1 MLVAKCGWTYDPAGG
16 YPTERLTLRFDD
28 FFSRSGNRMAS
39 LSSMDDTIMAL
50 ATPSGSGAI
59 AVIRLSGNDALK
71 IADRVFRPKGKKCIS
86 EADSHTLLFGDI
98 FDVDELVDEVLVSVF
113 RNPRSFTGEDSVEIS
128 CHGSVFIQN
137 RILNLLSKNGCRMAK
152 PGEYSMRAFLNRK
165 MDLSQA
171 EAVADLIASSS
182 EAAHK
187 VAMHQMRGGFGNE
200 LKVLREELLHFASL
214 IELELDFAEEDVEF
228 ADRTQMTELIDRIN
242 TKIDQ
247 LIGSFELGNVIKEG
261 VQVAIIGEPNVG
273 KSTLL
278 NALLNEER
286 AIVSEIAGTTRDTVE
301 DELVIEGIRY
311 RFIDTAGIRETT
323 DTIESLG
330 IERTMK
336 KAEQANVV
344 MFLFDA
350 STYTQEKLKD
360 EIGKLKR
367 RKANVEERLILVANK
382 IDKTT
387 ENIKIKFAGFN
398 VVSISAK
405 EKTGI
410 EELKTK
416 LTEFINLSALHE
428 DQTIVTNTRHI
439 EALSGAKNSL
449 QEVLVGFD
457 NQMSGDLLAVDIR
470 KALFHLGEI
479 TGEIT
484 TDDLL
489 GNIFSKFCI
498 GK

>member
-1 MLVAKCGWTYDPAGG
+1 
-16 YPTERLTLRFDD
+16 
-28 FFSRSGNRMAS
+28 MAA
-39 LSSMDDTIMAL
+39 LNAMDDTIMAL
-50 ATPSGSGAI
+50 ATASGAGAI
-59 AVIRLSGNDALK
+59 AVIRISGKEAFIISDK
-71 IADRVFRPKGKKCIS
+71 VFRAKGKKTVS
-86 EADSHTLLFGDI
+86 EAESHTIIFGDI
-98 FDVDELVDEVLVSVF
+98 VDEEELVDEVLVSVF
-113 RNPRSFTGEDSVEIS
+113 RNPKSFTGENSVEIS
-128 CHGSVFIQN
+128 CHGSVFIQK

-152 PGEYSMRAFLNRK
+152 PGEYTMRAFLNRK

-187 VAMHQMRGGFGNE
+187 VAMHQMRGGFSSE
-200 LKVLREELLHFASL
+200 LKVLREELIHFASL

-228 ADRTQMTELIDRIN
+228 ADRRQMVELINRIITTIDR
-242 TKIDQ
+242 

-261 VQVAIIGEPNVG
+261 VQVAIIGEPNAG

-286 AIVSEIAGTTRDTVE
+286 AIVSDIAGTTRDTVE

-311 RFIDTAGIRETT
+311 RFVDTAGIRQTT

-330 IERTMK
+330 IERTMQK
-336 KAEQANVV
+336 VEQADVV

-350 STYTQEKLKD
+350 STYTLDQLRAEIDELKS
-360 EIGKLKR
+360 
-367 RKANVEERLILVANK
+367 RKADLESRLILVANK
-382 IDKTT
+382 TDKTS
-387 ENIKIKFAGFN
+387 EKVESKFEGFN
-398 VVSISAK
+398 TTSISAK

-410 EELKTK
+410 EELKSR
-416 LTEFINLSALHE
+416 LTEFVNTAALE
-428 DQTIVTNTRHI
+428 ENQIIVTNTRHI
-439 EALSGAKNSL
+439 EALNGARKSL
-449 QEVLVGFD
+449 QEVLTGFD
-457 NQMSGDLLAVDIR
+457 NQMSGDLVAIDIR
-470 KALFHLGEI
+470 RSLFYLGEI

>member
-1 MLVAKCGWTYDPAGG
+1 
-16 YPTERLTLRFDD
+16 
-28 FFSRSGNRMAS
+28 MAALNS
-39 LSSMDDTIMAL
+39 IDDTIMAL
-50 ATPSGSGAI
+50 ATASGAGAI
-59 AVIRLSGNDALK
+59 AVIRISGKEAFAITDK
-71 IADRVFRPKGKKCIS
+71 VFKSKGKKTAS
-86 EADSHTLLFGDI
+86 KAESHTIIFGDI
-98 FDVDELVDEVLVSVF
+98 VDRNELVDEVLISVF
-113 RNPRSFTGEDSVEIS
+113 RNPKSFTGEDSVEIS
-128 CHGSVFIQN
+128 CHGSTFIQK
-137 RILNLLSKNGCRMAK
+137 RILNLLSRNGCRMAK
-152 PGEYSMRAFLNRK
+152 PGEYTMRAFMNRK

-187 VAMHQMRGGFGNE
+187 VAMHQMRGGFSSE
-200 LKVLREELLHFASL
+200 LKVLREELIHFASL
-214 IELELDFAEEDVEF
+214 IELELDFSEEDVEF
-228 ADRTQMTELIDRIN
+228 ADRSQMIELINRIISTIDR
-242 TKIDQ
+242 

-261 VQVAIIGEPNVG
+261 VQVAIIGEPNAG

-286 AIVSEIAGTTRDTVE
+286 AIVSDIAGTTRDTVE
-301 DELVIEGIRY
+301 DELVIEGIKY
-311 RFIDTAGIRETT
+311 RFIDTAGIRQTT

-336 KAEQANVV
+336 KAEQADVV

-350 STYTQEKLKD
+350 STYSSEQLKS
-360 EIGKLKR
+360 EISELKKGKSDL
-367 RKANVEERLILVANK
+367 ESRLILVANK
-382 IDKTT
+382 TDKALESIT
-387 ENIKIKFAGFN
+387 KKFAEFDT
-398 VVSISAK
+398 VSISAK

-410 EELKTK
+410 EELTSR
-416 LTEFINLSALHE
+416 LTDFVNLSALKE

-439 EALSGAKNSL
+439 QALSDAKNSL
-449 QEVLVGFD
+449 LEVLTGFE
-457 NQMSGDLLAVDIR
+457 NQMSGDLVAIDIR
-470 KALFHLGEI
+470 KSLFHLGEI

>member
-1 MLVAKCGWTYDPAGG
+1 
-16 YPTERLTLRFDD
+16 
-28 FFSRSGNRMAS
+28 
-39 LSSMDDTIMAL
+39 MAL
-50 ATPSGSGAI
+50 ATPSGAGAI
-59 AVIRLSGNDALK
+59 AVIRMSGTDAFA
-71 IADRVFRPKGKKCIS
+71 IADKVFRAKGKKTIS
-86 EADSHTLLFGDI
+86 EAETHTIIFGDI
-98 FDVDELVDEVLVSVF
+98 NDGDELVDEVLVSVF
-113 RNPRSFTGEDSVEIS
+113 RNPKSFTGEDAVEIS
-128 CHGSVFIQN
+128 CHGSTFIQK
-137 RILNLLSKNGCRMAK
+137 RILNLLNKNGCRMAK

-187 VAMHQMRGGFGNE
+187 VAMHQMRGGFASE
-200 LKVLREELLHFASL
+200 LKVLREELVHFASL

-228 ADRTQMTELIDRIN
+228 ADRSQMVELINRIITTIDR
-242 TKIDQ
+242 

-261 VQVAIIGEPNVG
+261 VQVAIIGEPNAG

-278 NALLNEER
+278 NAFLNEER
-286 AIVSEIAGTTRDTVE
+286 AIVSDIAGTTRDTVE
-301 DELVIEGIRY
+301 DEMVIDGVRY

-323 DTIESLG
+323 DTIENLG
-330 IERTMK
+330 IERTLQ
-336 KAEQANVV
+336 KAQQADIVL
-344 MFLFDA
+344 FLFDA
-350 STYTQEKLKD
+350 STYTSDQLKNEIDELKSRDAKLD
-360 EIGKLKR
+360 D
-367 RKANVEERLILVANK
+367 RLILVANK
-382 IDKTT
+382 SDRTS
-387 ENIKIKFAGFN
+387 ENLSEKFAPFEG
-398 VVSISAK
+398 VSISAK
-405 EKTGI
+405 EKQGI
-410 EELKTK
+410 EELKSR
-416 LTEFINLSALHE
+416 LTSFVNLSALKE

-439 EALSGAKNSL
+439 EALNGAKKSL

-457 NQMSGDLLAVDIR
+457 NQMSGDLVAIDIR

>member
-1 MLVAKCGWTYDPAGG
+1 
-16 YPTERLTLRFDD
+16 
-28 FFSRSGNRMAS
+28 
-39 LSSMDDTIMAL
+39 MAL
-50 ATPSGSGAI
+50 ATPSGAGAI
-59 AVIRLSGNDALK
+59 AIIRMSGKDAFS
-71 IADRVFRPKGKKCIS
+71 IADKVFRAKGKKTLS
-86 EADSHTLLFGDI
+86 EAKSHTIIFGDI
-98 FDVDELVDEVLVSVF
+98 VDGEELVDEVLVSVF
-113 RNPRSFTGEDSVEIS
+113 RNPKSFTGENSVEIS
-128 CHGSVFIQN
+128 CHGSTFIQK
-137 RILNLLSKNGCRMAK
+137 RILNLLSKSGCRMAK
-152 PGEYSMRAFLNRK
+152 PGEYTMRAFLNRK

-187 VAMHQMRGGFGNE
+187 VAMHQMRGGFANE
-200 LKVLREELLHFASL
+200 LKVLREELVHFASL

-228 ADRTQMTELIDRIN
+228 ADRSQMIELINRIN

-261 VQVAIIGEPNVG
+261 VQVAIIGEPNAG

-286 AIVSEIAGTTRDTVE
+286 AIVSDIAGTTRDTVE

-311 RFIDTAGIRETT
+311 RFIDTAGIRQTT

-336 KAEQANVV
+336 KAEQADVV

-350 STYTQEKLKD
+350 STYTPAQLRSEISELK
-360 EIGKLKR
+360 I
-367 RKANVEERLILVANK
+367 RKSDLEERLILVANK
-382 IDKTT
+382 TDKTT
-387 ENIKIKFAGFN
+387 EIISEKFAN
-398 VVSISAK
+398 LNAVSISAK

-410 EELKTK
+410 EELKTR
-416 LTEFINLSALHE
+416 LTEFVNLSALKE

-439 EALSGAKNSL
+439 EALSGAKKSL
-449 QEVLVGFD
+449 LEVLQGFD
-457 NQMSGDLLAVDIR
+457 NQMSGDLVAIDIR
-470 KALFHLGEI
+470 RALFFLGAI

>member
-1 MLVAKCGWTYDPAGG
+1 MNYTI
-16 YPTERLTLRFDD
+16 
-28 FFSRSGNRMAS
+28 
-39 LSSMDDTIMAL
+39 DDTIMAL
-50 ATPSGSGAI
+50 ATSAGAGAI
-59 AVIRLSGNDALK
+59 AVIRMSGKDAFV
-71 IADRVFRPKGKKCIS
+71 IADKVFRAKGKKTIS
-86 EADSHTLLFGDI
+86 ESKSHTIIFGDI
-98 FDVDELVDEVLVSVF
+98 VDNDTLIDEVLVSVF
-113 RNPRSFTGEDSVEIS
+113 RNPKSFTGEDSVEIS
-128 CHGSVFIQN
+128 CHGSIFIQK

-152 PGEYSMRAFLNRK
+152 PGEYSMRAFLNKK

-187 VAMHQMRGGFGNE
+187 VAMHQMRGGFASE
-200 LKVLREELLHFASL
+200 LKVLREELVHFASL

-228 ADRTQMTELIDRIN
+228 ADRTQMTELINRIN

-247 LIGSFELGNVIKEG
+247 LVGSFELGNVIKEG
-261 VQVAIIGEPNVG
+261 VQVAIIGEPNAG

-286 AIVSEIAGTTRDTVE
+286 AIVSDIAGTTRDTVE

-311 RFIDTAGIRETT
+311 RFIDTAGIRQTE

-330 IERTMK
+330 IERTMQ
-336 KAEQANVV
+336 KAEQADVV
-344 MFLFDA
+344 LMLFDA
-350 STYTQEKLKD
+350 STYSSERLKS
-360 EIGKLKR
+360 EIRSLEIRNK
-367 RKANVEERLILVANK
+367 NIESNLILVANK
-382 IDKTT
+382 SDKTD
-387 ENIKIKFAGFN
+387 ENIDEKFSEFEI
-398 VVSISAK
+398 VSISAK

-410 EELKTK
+410 EELTER
-416 LTEFINLSALHE
+416 LTAFVNLSALKE

-439 EALSGAKNSL
+439 EALNGAKQSL
-449 QEVLVGFD
+449 EEVLKGFE
-457 NQMSGDLLAVDIR
+457 NQMSGDLVAIDIR
-470 KALFHLGEI
+470 RSLFHLGEI

>member
-1 MLVAKCGWTYDPAGG
+1 
-16 YPTERLTLRFDD
+16 
-28 FFSRSGNRMAS
+28 MAS
-39 LSSMDDTIMAL
+39 LNALDDTIMAL
-50 ATPSGSGAI
+50 ATASGAGAI
-59 AVIRLSGNDALK
+59 AVIRMSGKDAFA
-71 IADRVFRPKGKKCIS
+71 IAEKVFRSKGGKKVS
-86 EADSHTLLFGDI
+86 EADSHTILFGDI
-98 FDVDELVDEVLVSVF
+98 LDDSEVVDEVLLSVF
-113 RNPRSFTGEDSVEIS
+113 KNPKSFTGEDSVEIS
-128 CHGSVFIQN
+128 CHGSVFIQKQ
-137 RILNLLSKNGCRMAK
+137 ILNLLSKNGCRMAK
-152 PGEYSMRAFLNRK
+152 PGEYTMRAFLNRK

-187 VAMHQMRGGFGNE
+187 VAMDQMRGGFSAE
-200 LKVLREELLHFASL
+200 LTVLREELTHFASL
-214 IELELDFAEEDVEF
+214 MELELDFAEEDVEF
-228 ADRTQMTELIDRIN
+228 ADRTEMTNLINRIN

-261 VQVAIIGEPNVG
+261 IQVAIIGEPNAG

-286 AIVSEIAGTTRDTVE
+286 AIVSDIAGTTRDTVE
-301 DELVIEGIRY
+301 DEMVIEGIRY
-311 RFIDTAGIRETT
+311 RFIDTAGIRKTE

-336 KAEQANVV
+336 KAEQADVV

-350 STYTQEKLKD
+350 SSYTPTQLQSEISELKSNRENLKD
-360 EIGKLKR
+360 
-367 RKANVEERLILVANK
+367 RLILVANK
-382 IDKTT
+382 TDKTS
-387 ENIKIKFAGFN
+387 ENVNEKFSDFD

-405 EKTGI
+405 EKSAI
-410 EELKTK
+410 EDLKLR
-416 LTEFINLSALHE
+416 LTEFVNLSALKE

-439 EALSGAKNSL
+439 EALRNAKSSL
-449 QEVLVGFD
+449 IEVLTGFK
-457 NQMSGDLLAVDIR
+457 NQVPGDLVAIDIR
-470 KALFHLGEI
+470 KSLFHLGEI

>member
-1 MLVAKCGWTYDPAGG
+1 MIYSA
-16 YPTERLTLRFDD
+16 
-28 FFSRSGNRMAS
+28 
-39 LSSMDDTIMAL
+39 DDTIMAL
-50 ATPSGSGAI
+50 ATASGAGAI
-59 AVIRLSGNDALK
+59 AIIRMSGNEAFFTADK
-71 IADRVFRPKGKKCIS
+71 IFRAKGKKTVS
-86 EADSHTLLFGDI
+86 KADSHTIIFGDI
-98 FDVDELVDEVLVSVF
+98 MDGDELVDEVLVSVF
-113 RNPRSFTGEDSVEIS
+113 RNPKSFTGEDSVEIS
-128 CHGSVFIQN
+128 CHGSTFIQK

-152 PGEYSMRAFLNRK
+152 PGEYTMRAFLNRK

-187 VAMHQMRGGFGNE
+187 VAMHQMRGGFANE
-200 LKVLREELLHFASL
+200 LKVLREELVHFASL

-228 ADRTQMTELIDRIN
+228 VDRSQMTELINRIN

-247 LIGSFELGNVIKEG
+247 LIVSFELGNVIKEG
-261 VQVAIIGEPNVG
+261 VQVAIIGEPNAG

-286 AIVSEIAGTTRDTVE
+286 AIVSDIAGTTRDTVE

-311 RFIDTAGIRETT
+311 RFIDTAGIRQTT

-330 IERTMK
+330 IERTMQ
-336 KAEQANVV
+336 KAEQADVV

-350 STYTQEKLKD
+350 STYTPERLKD
-360 EIGKLKR
+360 EIGNLKE
-367 RKANVEERLILVANK
+367 RKSDIDERLILVANK
-382 IDKTT
+382 TDKTS
-387 ENIKIKFAGFN
+387 ESVAEKFAN
-398 VVSISAK
+398 LNAISISAK
-405 EKTGI
+405 AKTGI
-410 EELKTK
+410 EELKSR
-416 LTEFINLSALHE
+416 LTEFVNLSALKE

-439 EALSGAKNSL
+439 EALRGAKESL
-449 QEVLVGFD
+449 QEVLQGFD
-457 NQMSGDLLAVDIR
+457 NGMSGDLVAIDIR
-470 KALFHLGEI
+470 RSLFYLGSI

>member
-1 MLVAKCGWTYDPAGG
+1 
-16 YPTERLTLRFDD
+16 
-28 FFSRSGNRMAS
+28 MAA
-39 LSSMDDTIMAL
+39 LNAMDDTIMAL
-50 ATPSGSGAI
+50 ATPSGAGAI
-59 AVIRLSGNDALK
+59 AIIRMSGKDAFS
-71 IADRVFRPKGKKCIS
+71 IADKVFRAKGKKTIS
-86 EADSHTLLFGDI
+86 KADSHTIIFGDI
-98 FDVDELVDEVLVSVF
+98 VDGEELVDEVLVSVF
-113 RNPRSFTGEDSVEIS
+113 RNPKSFTGENSVEIS
-128 CHGSVFIQN
+128 CHGSTFIQK
-137 RILNLLSKNGCRMAK
+137 RILNLLSKSGCRMAK
-152 PGEYSMRAFLNRK
+152 PGEYTMRAFLNRK

-187 VAMHQMRGGFGNE
+187 VAMHQMRGGFANE
-200 LKVLREELLHFASL
+200 LKVLREELVHFASL

-228 ADRTQMTELIDRIN
+228 ADRSQMIELINRIN

-261 VQVAIIGEPNVG
+261 VQVAIIGEPNAG

-286 AIVSEIAGTTRDTVE
+286 AIVSDIAGTTRDTVE
-301 DELVIEGIRY
+301 DELVIEGICY
-311 RFIDTAGIRETT
+311 RFIDTAGIRQTT

-336 KAEQANVV
+336 KAEQADVV

-350 STYTQEKLKD
+350 STYTPAQLRSEISELK
-360 EIGKLKR
+360 I
-367 RKANVEERLILVANK
+367 RKSDLEERLILVANK
-382 IDKTT
+382 TDKTT
-387 ENIKIKFAGFN
+387 EIISEKFAN
-398 VVSISAK
+398 LNAVSISAK

-410 EELKTK
+410 EELKTR
-416 LTEFINLSALHE
+416 LTEFVNLSALKE

-439 EALSGAKNSL
+439 EALSGAKKSL
-449 QEVLVGFD
+449 LEVLQGFD
-457 NQMSGDLLAVDIR
+457 NQMSGDLVAIDIR
-470 KALFHLGEI
+470 RALFHLGEI

>member
-1 MLVAKCGWTYDPAGG
+1 
-16 YPTERLTLRFDD
+16 
-28 FFSRSGNRMAS
+28 
-39 LSSMDDTIMAL
+39 MAL
-50 ATPSGSGAI
+50 ATASGAGAI
-59 AVIRLSGNDALK
+59 AVIRMSGKDAFT
-71 IADRVFRPKGKKCIS
+71 IANKVFRPKGKKKVS
-86 EADSHTLLFGDI
+86 EADSHTILFGDI
-98 FDVDELVDEVLVSVF
+98 VSGDELVDEVLVSVF
-113 RNPRSFTGEDSVEIS
+113 RNPKSFTGEDSVEIS
-128 CHGSVFIQN
+128 CHGSTFIQK
-137 RILNLLSKNGCRMAK
+137 RILNLLSENGARMAK
-152 PGEYSMRAFLNRK
+152 PGEYSMRAFLNKK

-182 EAAHK
+182 KAAHK
-187 VAMHQMRGGFGNE
+187 VAMDQMRGGFSSE
-200 LKVLREELLHFASL
+200 LKVLREELVHFASL

-228 ADRTQMTELIDRIN
+228 ADRWEMKTLINRIN

-261 VQVAIIGEPNVG
+261 VQVAIIGEPNAG

-286 AIVSEIAGTTRDTVE
+286 AIVSDIAGTTRDTVE

-311 RFIDTAGIRETT
+311 RFIDTAGIRKTE

-330 IERTMK
+330 IERTMQ
-336 KAEQANVV
+336 KAEQADVV
-344 MFLFDA
+344 LFLFDA
-350 STYTQEKLKD
+350 STYDSNRLKS
-360 EIGKLKR
+360 EIRNLEI
-367 RKANVEERLILVANK
+367 RKTDADNKLILVANK
-382 IDKTT
+382 SDKTE
-387 ENIKIKFAGFN
+387 ENVSAKFSEFDI
-398 VVSISAK
+398 VSISAK

-410 EELKTK
+410 TELTRK
-416 LTEFINLSALHE
+416 LTDFVNLSALEE

-439 EALSGAKNSL
+439 EALRNAKNSL
-449 QEVLVGFD
+449 LEVLKGFD
-457 NQMSGDLLAVDIR
+457 DQMSGDLVAIDIR

>member
-1 MLVAKCGWTYDPAGG
+1 MN
-16 YPTERLTLRFDD
+16 
-28 FFSRSGNRMAS
+28 FSP
-39 LSSMDDTIMAL
+39 DDTIMAL
-50 ATPSGSGAI
+50 ATASGAGAI
-59 AVIRLSGNDALK
+59 AVIRISGKDAFA
-71 IADRVFRPKGKKCIS
+71 IADKVFRPKGKKKVS
-86 EADSHTLLFGDI
+86 EADSHTILFGEIMDSGAI
-98 FDVDELVDEVLVSVF
+98 VDEVLVSVF
-113 RNPRSFTGEDSVEIS
+113 RNPKSFTGEDSVEIS
-128 CHGSVFIQN
+128 CHGSTFIQK
-137 RILNLLSKNGCRMAK
+137 RILNLLSANGCRMAK
-152 PGEYSMRAFLNRK
+152 PGEYSMRAFLNKK

-187 VAMHQMRGGFGNE
+187 VAMHQMRGGFSSE
-200 LKVLREELLHFASL
+200 LKVLREELVHFASL

-228 ADRTQMTELIDRIN
+228 ADRSEMKTLINRIN

-261 VQVAIIGEPNVG
+261 FQVAIIGEPNAG

-286 AIVSEIAGTTRDTVE
+286 AIVSDIAGTTRDTVE
-301 DELVIEGIRY
+301 DEMVIDGIRY
-311 RFIDTAGIRETT
+311 RFIDTAGIRKTD

-330 IERTMK
+330 IERTMQ
-336 KAEQANVV
+336 KAEQADVV
-344 MFLFDA
+344 LLLFDA
-350 STYTQEKLKD
+350 STYDSDRLKS
-360 EIGKLKR
+360 EIRNLEI
-367 RKANVEERLILVANK
+367 RKKDIAKTLILVANK
-382 IDKTT
+382 SDKTD
-387 ENIKIKFAGFN
+387 ENVEEKFSEFDIIP
-398 VVSISAK
+398 ISAK

-410 EELKTK
+410 TELTQQ
-416 LTEFINLSALHE
+416 LTDFVNLSALEE

-439 EALSGAKNSL
+439 EALRNAKNSL
-449 QEVLVGFD
+449 IEVLNGFD
-457 NQMSGDLLAVDIR
+457 NQMSGDFVAIDIR

>member
-1 MLVAKCGWTYDPAGG
+1 
-16 YPTERLTLRFDD
+16 
-28 FFSRSGNRMAS
+28 
-39 LSSMDDTIMAL
+39 MAL
-50 ATPSGSGAI
+50 ATASGAGAI
-59 AVIRLSGNDALK
+59 AVIRISGKDAFA
-71 IADRVFRPKGKKCIS
+71 IADKVFRPKGKKKVS
-86 EADSHTLLFGDI
+86 EADSHTILFGEIMDSGAI
-98 FDVDELVDEVLVSVF
+98 VDEVLVSVF
-113 RNPRSFTGEDSVEIS
+113 RNPKSFTGEDSVEIS
-128 CHGSVFIQN
+128 CHGSTFIQK
-137 RILNLLSKNGCRMAK
+137 RILNLLSANGCRMAK
-152 PGEYSMRAFLNRK
+152 PGEYSMRAFLNKK

-187 VAMHQMRGGFGNE
+187 VAMHQMRGGFSSE
-200 LKVLREELLHFASL
+200 LKVLREELVHFASL

-228 ADRTQMTELIDRIN
+228 ADRSEMKTLINRIN

-261 VQVAIIGEPNVG
+261 FQVAIIGEPNAG

-286 AIVSEIAGTTRDTVE
+286 AIVSDIAGTTRDTVE
-301 DELVIEGIRY
+301 DEMVIDGIRY
-311 RFIDTAGIRETT
+311 RFIDTAGIRKTD

-330 IERTMK
+330 IERTMQ
-336 KAEQANVV
+336 KAEQADVV
-344 MFLFDA
+344 LLLFDA
-350 STYTQEKLKD
+350 STYDSDRLKS
-360 EIGKLKR
+360 EIRNLEI
-367 RKANVEERLILVANK
+367 RKKDIAKTLILVANK
-382 IDKTT
+382 SDKTD
-387 ENIKIKFAGFN
+387 ENVEEKFSEFDIIP
-398 VVSISAK
+398 ISAK

-410 EELKTK
+410 TELTQQ
-416 LTEFINLSALHE
+416 LTDFVNLSALEE

-439 EALSGAKNSL
+439 EALRNAKNSL
-449 QEVLVGFD
+449 IEVLNGFD
-457 NQMSGDLLAVDIR
+457 NQMSGDFVAIDIR

>member
-1 MLVAKCGWTYDPAGG
+1 
-16 YPTERLTLRFDD
+16 
-28 FFSRSGNRMAS
+28 MAA
-39 LSSMDDTIMAL
+39 LNSMDDTIMAL
-50 ATPSGSGAI
+50 ATPSGAGAI
-59 AVIRLSGNDALK
+59 AVIRMSGNDAFE
-71 IADRVFRPKGKKCIS
+71 IADKVFRAKGKKTIS
-86 EADSHTLLFGDI
+86 EAKSHTIIFGDI
-98 FDVDELVDEVLVSVF
+98 LDGDELVDEVLVSVF
-113 RNPRSFTGEDSVEIS
+113 RNPKSFTGENSVEIS
-128 CHGSVFIQN
+128 CHGSTFIQK

-152 PGEYSMRAFLNRK
+152 PGEYTMRAFLNRK

-187 VAMHQMRGGFGNE
+187 VAMHQMRGGFANE
-200 LKVLREELLHFASL
+200 LKVLREELVHFASL

-228 ADRTQMTELIDRIN
+228 ADRTQMTELINRIN

-261 VQVAIIGEPNVG
+261 VQVAIIGEPNAG

-286 AIVSEIAGTTRDTVE
+286 AIVSDIAGTTRDTVE

-311 RFIDTAGIRETT
+311 RFIDTAGIRKTT

-330 IERTMK
+330 IERTMQ
-336 KAEQANVV
+336 KAEQADVV

-350 STYTQEKLKD
+350 STYTPERLLSEIKELKT
-360 EIGKLKR
+360 
-367 RKANVEERLILVANK
+367 RKSDLDDRLILVANK
-382 IDKTT
+382 TDKTG
-387 ENIKIKFAGFN
+387 ENIAKKFADLN
-398 VVSISAK
+398 SVSISAK

-410 EELKTK
+410 EELKLR
-416 LTEFINLSALHE
+416 LTEFVNLSALKE

-439 EALSGAKNSL
+439 EALAGTKKSL
-449 QEVLVGFD
+449 LEVLKGFD
-457 NQMSGDLLAVDIR
+457 NQMSGDLVAIDIR
-470 KALFHLGEI
+470 RALFHLGEI

>member
-1 MLVAKCGWTYDPAGG
+1 MNHTP
-16 YPTERLTLRFDD
+16 
-28 FFSRSGNRMAS
+28 
-39 LSSMDDTIMAL
+39 DDTIMAL
-50 ATPSGSGAI
+50 ATPSGAGAI
-59 AVIRLSGNDALK
+59 AVIRMSGKDAFS
-71 IADRVFRPKGKKCIS
+71 IADSVFRAKGKKTVAT
-86 EADSHTLLFGDI
+86 ADSHTIVFGDI
-98 FDVDELVDEVLVSVF
+98 VDGEEVIDEVLVSVF

-128 CHGSVFIQN
+128 CHGSTFIQR
-137 RILNLLSKNGCRMAK
+137 RILHLLSTHGCRMAK

-171 EAVADLIASSS
+171 EAVADLIASST

-200 LKVLREELLHFASL
+200 LRNLREELIHFASL
-214 IELELDFAEEDVEF
+214 MELELDFAEEDVEF
-228 ADRTQMTELIDRIN
+228 ADRTQMTQLIDRII
-242 TKIDQ
+242 TTIDR
-247 LIGSFELGNVIKEG
+247 LIGSFALGNVIKEG
-261 VQVAIIGEPNVG
+261 VQVAIIGEPNAG

-286 AIVSEIAGTTRDTVE
+286 AIVSDIAGTTRDTVE

-311 RFIDTAGIRETT
+311 RFIDTAGIRQTT

-330 IERTMK
+330 IERTMQ
-336 KAEQANVV
+336 KAEQADVV

-350 STYTQEKLKD
+350 STYTPARLRT
-360 EIGKLKR
+360 EIDDLKR
-367 RKANVEERLILVANK
+367 RKSDLEDRLILVANK
-382 IDKTT
+382 TDKTST
-387 ENIKIKFAGFN
+387 DIGTAFSEFKVI
-398 VVSISAK
+398 SISAK

-410 EELKTK
+410 EELKSE
-416 LTEFINLSALHE
+416 LTEFVNLSALKE

-439 EALSGAKNSL
+439 EALSGARASL
-449 QEVLVGFD
+449 QDVLTGFE
-457 NQMSGDLLAVDIR
+457 NQVPGDLVAIDIR
-470 KALFHLGEI
+470 RSLFHLGEI

>member
-1 MLVAKCGWTYDPAGG
+1 
-16 YPTERLTLRFDD
+16 
-28 FFSRSGNRMAS
+28 MAA
-39 LSSMDDTIMAL
+39 LNAMDDTIMAL
-50 ATPSGSGAI
+50 ATASGAGAI
-59 AVIRLSGNDALK
+59 AVIRISGKEAFIISDK
-71 IADRVFRPKGKKCIS
+71 VFRAKGKKTVS
-86 EADSHTLLFGDI
+86 EAESHTIIFGDI
-98 FDVDELVDEVLVSVF
+98 VDEEELVDEVLVSVF
-113 RNPRSFTGEDSVEIS
+113 RNPKSFTGENSVEIS
-128 CHGSVFIQN
+128 CHGSVFIQK

-152 PGEYSMRAFLNRK
+152 PGEYTMRAFLNRK

-187 VAMHQMRGGFGNE
+187 VAMHQMRGGFSSE
-200 LKVLREELLHFASL
+200 LKVLREELIHFASL

-228 ADRTQMTELIDRIN
+228 ADRRQMVELINRIITTIDR
-242 TKIDQ
+242 

-261 VQVAIIGEPNVG
+261 VQVAIIGEPNAG

-286 AIVSEIAGTTRDTVE
+286 AIVSDIAGTTRDTVE

-311 RFIDTAGIRETT
+311 RFVDTAGIRQTT

-330 IERTMK
+330 IERTMQK
-336 KAEQANVV
+336 VEQADVV

-350 STYTQEKLKD
+350 STYTLDQLRAEIDELKS
-360 EIGKLKR
+360 
-367 RKANVEERLILVANK
+367 RKADLESRLILVANK
-382 IDKTT
+382 TDKTS
-387 ENIKIKFAGFN
+387 EKVESKFEGFN
-398 VVSISAK
+398 TTSISAK

-410 EELKTK
+410 EELKSR
-416 LTEFINLSALHE
+416 LTEFVNTAALE
-428 DQTIVTNTRHI
+428 ENQIIVTNTRHI
-439 EALSGAKNSL
+439 EALNGARKSL
-449 QEVLVGFD
+449 QEVLQGFD
-457 NQMSGDLLAVDIR
+457 NQMSGDLVAIDIR
-470 KALFHLGEI
+470 RSLFHLGEI